1 MKKSTLRSYLFL
13 LPCLLLLTAGELI
26 FLEIRGTVGSLSMST
41 VQSEAFRAMDLS
53 EGTYEKVL
61 KEAERTGEEPEE
73 ILAVSMVLHRFS
85 LTPFRVES
93 SARYRRAKKLL
104 LDYREDAYNQ
114 LLEAYRS
121 VWEGAENFPVARS
134 VRLPED
140 FSYEDGWMQPRSY
153 GGKRRHE
160 GCDIFGSVQEAGYY
174 PVLSVCGGYVEHIG
188 WLTLGG
194 YRIGIRSDAGGYFY
208 YAHLSSYARE
218 FTVGERVWAGELL
231 GYLGDSGYGSE
242 GTAGQFPPHL
252 HFGIY
257 VSTEKSPE
265 ISVNPYPVLRYLEKN
280 VRKFAF

>member
-121 VWEGAENFPVARS
+121 VWAGAENFPVARS

-153 GGKRRHE
+153 GGKRSHE

-174 PVLSVCGGYVEHIG
+174 PVLSVCGG
-188 WLTLGG
+188 
-194 YRIGIRSDAGGYFY
+194 
-208 YAHLSSYARE
+208 
-218 FTVGERVWAGELL
+218 
-231 GYLGDSGYGSE
+231 
-242 GTAGQFPPHL
+242 
-252 HFGIY
+252 
-257 VSTEKSPE
+257 
-265 ISVNPYPVLRYLEKN
+265 
-280 VRKFAF
+280 